1 MSNNKGFALI
11 IIVFIV
17 VSVLTLGGGTYH
29 FLAKDTPESAENP
42 TLTPSPAP
50 ITTSAPTDISNNV
63 PSASAGKY
71 GIRVVPMPAARPAV
85 TPSPTPITT
94 SAPKYI
100 SNNVPS
106 TSAGEYSVSTA
117 PMPATPTI
125 VTTQDTV
132 AGISTQI
139 LNLQERLNNTTDVLV
154 RNSLTSQ
161 ITELKARM
169 EALAKA
175 LQSKVTITPSAS
187 APTVP
192 ITTNSNLAT
201 DCNRNKFSAAFV
213 LVSPDP
219 SDQKTKEFSNFLE
232 DLQGKFEQ
240 AFKDATYGLA
250 TMKVEDIFITKTGS
264 EDYIDNPSQIVL
276 SNVTKDLIA
285 KNGDKYDLVYVF
297 TNYDPKT
304 NAWFYVRSRSFIKNI
319 GFIISN
325 NSTYYGSFGKLLGV
339 AFMGDFL
346 SEYKNSLNEPRTL
359 ASRLPTDAPWG
370 MGLLLHETGHQWCCQ
385 LGDKF
390 SGNGDTSKVEII
402 AGGSHTYRGLEAPA
416 KTQDPMFGSLPWVLD
431 ENSGTYFLEK
441 ATTIAGFGT
450 NADYADFGFN
460 WSMDFAY
467 EHYPIRYHPV
477 TLYAMGLLPKDQYSK
492 EFNIVDIEE
501 EVGNSKVTDAKKYS
515 KTSVNDI
522 IKIFGERTCNQ

>member
-1 MSNNKGFALI
+1 MKNNKGFVS
-11 IIVFIV
+11 IVIVLIV
-17 VSVLTLGGGTYH
+17 VSVLVLGGGTY
-29 FLAKDTPESAENP
+29 FFSTKKPPEPTEIP
-42 TLTPSPAP
+42 TLTSAP
-50 ITTSAPTDISNNV
+50 IPTTTSTPIVISNN
-63 PSASAGKY
+63 
-71 GIRVVPMPAARPAV
+71 
-85 TPSPTPITT
+85 T
-94 SAPKYI
+94 
-100 SNNVPS
+100 PS
-106 TSAGEYSVSTA
+106 TSAGGYEINVVT
-117 PMPATPTI
+117 MPVAHPA

-132 AGISTQI
+132 AGISAQI
-139 LNLQERLNNTTDVLV
+139 LNLQERLSNTKDVLM

-175 LQSKVTITPSAS
+175 LQSKVTITPSS
-187 APTVP
+187 IAPTVQ
-192 ITTNSNLAT
+192 IITNSNLAT

-219 SDQKTKEFSNFLE
+219 SDQKTKEFSIFLE
-232 DLQGKFEQ
+232 DLRGKFEQ

-264 EDYIDNPSQIVL
+264 EDYINNPSQIVL

-285 KNGDKYDLVYVF
+285 KNGDKYDFVYVF

-304 NAWFYVRSRSFIKNI
+304 NAWFYHQTRSFIKNI
-319 GFIISN
+319 GSIISN

-346 SEYKNSLNEPRTL
+346 SEYKNTLNEPRTL

-370 MGLLLHETGHQWCCQ
+370 MGLLLHETGHQWCCR

-402 AGGSHTYRGLEAPA
+402 GMGGSHTYRGLEAPA
-416 KTQDPMFGSLPWVLD
+416 KTQDPMFGSRPWVLD

-467 EHYPIRYHPV
+467 EHYPIRYHPI

>member
-1 MSNNKGFALI
+1 
-11 IIVFIV
+11 
-17 VSVLTLGGGTYH
+17 
-29 FLAKDTPESAENP
+29 
-42 TLTPSPAP
+42 
-50 ITTSAPTDISNNV
+50 
-63 PSASAGKY
+63 
-71 GIRVVPMPAARPAV
+71 
-85 TPSPTPITT
+85 
-94 SAPKYI
+94 
-100 SNNVPS
+100 
-106 TSAGEYSVSTA
+106 
-117 PMPATPTI
+117 
-125 VTTQDTV
+125 
-132 AGISTQI
+132 
-139 LNLQERLNNTTDVLV
+139 
-154 RNSLTSQ
+154 
-161 ITELKARM
+161 M

-175 LQSKVTITPSAS
+175 LQSKVTITPSAI

-192 ITTNSNLAT
+192 IITKPILAT
-201 DCNRNKFSAAFV
+201 ECNQNKFSAAFV

-219 SDQKTKEFSNFLE
+219 SDQKTKEFSIFLE
-232 DLQGKFEQ
+232 DLRGKLEQ
-240 AFKDATYGLA
+240 AFKEATYDLA

-264 EDYIDNPSQIVL
+264 EDYISNPSQIAFP
-276 SNVTKDLIA
+276 NVTKDLIS
-285 KNGDKYDLVYVF
+285 KNGDKYNFVYVF
-297 TNYDPKT
+297 TTYDPKT
-304 NAWFYVRSRSFIKNI
+304 NAWFHIRTRSIIKNI
-319 GFIISN
+319 GYRTSDKLP
-325 NSTYYGSFGKLLGV
+325 YYGSSGSLLGIS
-339 AFMGDFL
+339 FMGDFL

-359 ASRLPTDAPWG
+359 ASQLPTDAPFG
-370 MGLLLHETGHQWCCQ
+370 IRLLLHETGHQWCCQ

-402 AGGSHTYRGLEAPA
+402 GVGGSHTYRGLEAPA

-467 EHYPIRYHPV
+467 EHYPIRYHPI

-522 IKIFGERTCNQ
+522 IKISGERTCNQ

>member
-1 MSNNKGFALI
+1 M
-11 IIVFIV
+11 V
-17 VSVLTLGGGTYH
+17 VSVLALGGGAHY
-29 FLAKDTPESAENP
+29 FLVKETPEPTEIT
-42 TLTPSPAP
+42 TLTP
-50 ITTSAPTDISNNV
+50 APTPTTALTPAVISNN
-63 PSASAGKY
+63 
-71 GIRVVPMPAARPAV
+71 
-85 TPSPTPITT
+85 TPIT
-94 SAPKYI
+94 
-100 SNNVPS
+100 
-106 TSAGEYSVSTA
+106 SAGGNEINVVT
-117 PMPATPTI
+117 MPVVHPA

-132 AGISTQI
+132 AGISAQI
-139 LNLQERLNNTTDVLV
+139 LNLQERLSNTKDVLV
-154 RNSLTSQ
+154 QNSLTSQ

-175 LQSKVTITPSAS
+175 LQSKVTITPSAI

-192 ITTNSNLAT
+192 IITKPILAT
-201 DCNRNKFSAAFV
+201 ECNQNKFSAAFV

-219 SDQKTKEFSNFLE
+219 SDQKTKEFSIFLE
-232 DLQGKFEQ
+232 DLRGKLEQ
-240 AFKDATYGLA
+240 AFKEATYDLA

-264 EDYIDNPSQIVL
+264 EDYISNPSQIAFP
-276 SNVTKDLIA
+276 NVTKDLIS
-285 KNGDKYDLVYVF
+285 KNGDKYNFVYVF
-297 TNYDPKT
+297 TTYDPKT
-304 NAWFYVRSRSFIKNI
+304 NAWFHIRTRSIIKNI
-319 GFIISN
+319 GYRTSDKLP
-325 NSTYYGSFGKLLGV
+325 YYGSSGSLLGIS
-339 AFMGDFL
+339 FMGDFL

-359 ASRLPTDAPWG
+359 ASQLPTDAPFG
-370 MGLLLHETGHQWCCQ
+370 IRLLLHETGHQWCCQ

-402 AGGSHTYRGLEAPA
+402 GVGGSHTYRGLEAPA

-467 EHYPIRYHPV
+467 EHYPIRYHPI

>member
-1 MSNNKGFALI
+1 MKKNNNGFASI
-11 IIVFIV
+11 IIVLIV
-17 VSVLTLGGGTYH
+17 VGVLALGGGTYY
-29 FLAKDTPESAENP
+29 FSTKKLLESTENP
-42 TLTPSPAP
+42 TLTS
-50 ITTSAPTDISNNV
+50 T
-63 PSASAGKY
+63 
-71 GIRVVPMPAARPAV
+71 
-85 TPSPTPITT
+85 PTPITT
-94 SAPKYI
+94 STPTVT
-100 SNNVPS
+100 SNNVPG
-106 TSAGEYSVSTA
+106 TSAGRYGISVA
-117 PMPATPTI
+117 LVPAVPT
-125 VTTQDTV
+125 VVVTQDTI
-132 AGISTQI
+132 ANIQAQI
-139 LNLQERLNNTTDVLV
+139 LNLQEKLNNTKDVLG
-154 RNSLTSQ
+154 RDSLMSQ
-161 ITELKARM
+161 ITELKTQMEVLTKAR
-169 EALAKA
+169 
-175 LQSKVTITPSAS
+175 QSKVTITPSDI

-219 SDQKTKEFSNFLE
+219 SDQKTKEFLIFLE
-232 DLQGKFEQ
+232 DLRGKFEQ
-240 AFKDATYGLA
+240 AFKDATYDLA

-264 EDYIDNPSQIVL
+264 EDYINNPSQIAL
-276 SNVTKDLIA
+276 PNVTKDLIA

-319 GFIISN
+319 GAIISN
-325 NSTYYGSFGKLLGV
+325 SSTYYGSFGKLLGV

-346 SEYKNSLNEPRTL
+346 SEYKNTLNQPRML
-359 ASRLPTDAPWG
+359 ASQLPTDAPWG

-390 SGNGDTSKVEII
+390 SGNGDTSKIEII
-402 AGGSHTYRGLEAPA
+402 GLSGYHTYRGLEAPA

-450 NADYADFGFN
+450 NAEYADFGFN

-467 EHYPIRYHPV
+467 EHYPIRYHPI

-492 EFNIVDIEE
+492 EFDIVDAKE
-501 EVGNSKVTDAKKYS
+501 EVGNLKVTDVKKYS

-522 IKIFGERTCNQ
+522 IKIFGERTCIQ